1 MIIVTGGCGFIG
13 SNLVKKIHQL
23 QLGEICIV
31 DEQGKILQCKKE
43 LAPYTEEFIDYQT
56 FLQNL
61 NCLKRGD
68 IVFHQGACTDTMNY
82 DSLEMMYKNFE
93 YSKRLFDYCRIH
105 HIRLIYASSAA
116 VYGMGENGF
125 REEIECERPIN
136 LYAQSKLL
144 FDNYVRCFKPSTQVV
159 GLRYFN
165 VYGPGE
171 ENKGRMASTIYQF
184 YNQLSQTKEVRPF
197 KNSDE
202 YKRDFIYI
210 DDVLNINL
218 HFYKNPKISGIFNCG
233 TGKSRS
239 FMAIIN
245 IMKSYFNFQITEI
258 EMPKGL
264 LSKYQTFTEADLDK
278 LREAGYKEKILT
290 LSEGISRYIRA
301 L

>member
-1 MIIVTGGCGFIG
+1 MKVLT
-13 SNLVKKIHQL
+13 
-23 QLGEICIV
+23 
-31 DEQGKILQCKKE
+31 
-43 LAPYTEEFIDYQT
+43 
-56 FLQNL
+56 
-61 NCLKRGD
+61 R
-68 IVFHQGACTDTMNY
+68 
-82 DSLEMMYKNFE
+82 YK
-93 YSKRLFDYCRIH
+93 
-105 HIRLIYASSAA
+105 
-116 VYGMGENGF
+116 
-125 REEIECERPIN
+125 
-136 LYAQSKLL
+136 QW
-144 FDNYVRCFKPSTQVV
+144 
-159 GLRYFN
+159 
-165 VYGPGE
+165 

-184 YNQLSQTKEVRPF
+184 YNQLSQTKEVKPF

-278 LREAGYKEKILT
+278 LREAGYKEKKF
-290 LSEGISRYIRA
+290 
-301 L
+301 